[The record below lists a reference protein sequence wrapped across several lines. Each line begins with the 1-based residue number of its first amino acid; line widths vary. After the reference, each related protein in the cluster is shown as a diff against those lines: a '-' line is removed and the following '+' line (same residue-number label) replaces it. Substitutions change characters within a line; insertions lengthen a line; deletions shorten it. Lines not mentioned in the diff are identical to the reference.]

1 MNKKYTIQYRFG
13 PHDTFTVRVV
23 HSRED
28 FVDEIEYLAE
38 IGAIDITV
46 NVEE

>member
-1 MNKKYTIQYRFG
+1 MKIYTIQYRFG
-13 PHDTFTVRVV
+13 SNDTFTIRSTT
-23 HSRED
+23 SRDD
-28 FVDEIEYLAE
+28 FVDEIEYLVE